1 MRRADLSPS
10 VGRSERE
17 LWKLYLGDPEY
28 GSLGYAGFHDWPVL
42 EGRYTLA
49 VLFEYAA
56 TLGLLDVDY
65 VSPAHARDDFRHMW
79 GADWVDALS
88 RYDGLRAVR
97 LTLLGAYA
105 AGLST
110 TYEPAVPARPDRT
123 LQVLANHDVVATADL
138 APADRL
144 VLDTF
149 ATRASDRVW
158 TFSKA
163 SLLAAVDAG
172 RAPGELGSFLDQRAL
187 HTVPA
192 TVRRLLDDVETRA
205 G

>member
-1 MRRADLSPS
+1 
-10 VGRSERE
+10 
-17 LWKLYLGDPEY
+17 
-28 GSLGYAGFHDWPVL
+28 
-42 EGRYTLA
+42 
-49 VLFEYAA
+49 
-56 TLGLLDVDY
+56 
-65 VSPAHARDDFRHMW
+65 MW

-123 LQVLANHDVVATADL
+123 LQVLANHDDVATADL